1 MFDYYEGGVA
11 DTAIWTIISLVLAVV
26 GGIVLYFTFLRKSND
41 GKFKKFWGW
50 MYDFL
55 NFKKLFLENLLRV
68 LYLITTIFV
77 TLFSFAVIGKS
88 FLSFLGILVIG
99 NLITR
104 IIYEF
109 LLILLVIC
117 RNTSEMNSKLGK
129 NFAEKLE
136 ENKSNN
142 SNE

>member
-1 MFDYYEGGVA
+1 MFDYYEGGAA

-41 GKFKKFWGW
+41 GKFKKFWWW

>member
-1 MFDYYEGGVA
+1 
-11 DTAIWTIISLVLAVV
+11 
-26 GGIVLYFTFLRKSND
+26 
-41 GKFKKFWGW
+41 

>member
-1 MFDYYEGGVA
+1 MFDYYEGGAA

-50 MYDFL
+50 RYDFL

>member
-1 MFDYYEGGVA
+1 MFDYYEGGAA

-41 GKFKKFWGW
+41 GK
-50 MYDFL
+50 
-55 NFKKLFLENLLRV
+55 FKKLFLENLLRV